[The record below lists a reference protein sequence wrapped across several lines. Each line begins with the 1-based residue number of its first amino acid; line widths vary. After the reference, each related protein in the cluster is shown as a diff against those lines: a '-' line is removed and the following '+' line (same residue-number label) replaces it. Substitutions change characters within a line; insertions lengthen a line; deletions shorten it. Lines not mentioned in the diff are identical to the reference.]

1 MPLMRDWP
9 SRARGTTWY
18 RTAIQ
23 KKLNGSVSRRSQ
35 LCSRRPPMSDSF
47 IPISKPYIGARE
59 KELVLDAL
67 NSGWVSSIGKYID
80 EFEANFAS
88 YCGTEYAIAVSNGT
102 TGLHLALAAL
112 GLKPGDEVIIPDL
125 TFVATANAVA
135 YTGATPV
142 LADIDADTLCVDP
155 ASVKSLISAS
165 TRAIIP
171 VHLYGHPAD
180 MGALTEIGDAHGV
193 AVIEDAAEAH
203 GAEYRG
209 RRVGGLGKCGVFSF
223 YGNKVIATGEGGM
236 LTTNDRDFYQRA
248 MRLRDHAMS
257 PTRRYFHEERG
268 FNYRITNLQAALGVA
283 QLERIDDF
291 LGRRAE
297 IMSWYEQEI
306 ATTDRVPLN
315 RVKNW
320 AKSAFWMICL
330 EVDWLDETRRDSLMQ
345 ALKARGIDSRP
356 YFCTMSSMPMYEQ
369 ASMPISARK
378 AQMGL
383 NLPSY
388 FELTKREVQRI
399 GSDVNAV
406 LKEMQRA

>member
-1 MPLMRDWP
+1 
-9 SRARGTTWY
+9 
-18 RTAIQ
+18 
-23 KKLNGSVSRRSQ
+23 
-35 LCSRRPPMSDSF
+35 MSDSF

-67 NSGWVSSIGKYID
+67 DSGWVSSIGKYID
-80 EFEANFAS
+80 EFEANFAR

-102 TGLHLALAAL
+102 TGLHLALATL

-142 LADIDADTLCVDP
+142 LADIDADTLCMDP
-155 ASVKSLISAS
+155 ASVKSLISAR
-165 TRAIIP
+165 TRAIMP

-180 MGALTEIGDAHGV
+180 MDALTEIGDAYGV
-193 AVIEDAAEAH
+193 AIIEDAAEAH
-203 GAEYRG
+203 GAEYKG

-223 YGNKVIATGEGGM
+223 YGNKVITTGEGGM

-248 MRLRDHAMS
+248 RRLRDHAMS
-257 PTRRYFHEERG
+257 PQRRYFHEERG

-291 LGRRAE
+291 LDRRAE

-306 ATTDRVPLN
+306 ATTDRVRLN

-320 AKSAFWMICL
+320 AKSAFWMVCL
-330 EVDWLDETRRDSLMQ
+330 EVDWFDETRRDAFMQ
-345 ALKARGIDSRP
+345 ALKGRGIDSRP
-356 YFCTMSSMPMYEQ
+356 YFCTMSSMPMYKQ

-378 AQMGL
+378 AQIGL

-388 FELTKREVQRI
+388 FELTKLEVQRI

-406 LKEMQRA
+406 LKAMRPA

>member
-1 MPLMRDWP
+1 
-9 SRARGTTWY
+9 
-18 RTAIQ
+18 
-23 KKLNGSVSRRSQ
+23 
-35 LCSRRPPMSDSF
+35 MSDSF
-47 IPISKPYIGARE
+47 IPISKPHIGARE

-67 NSGWVSSIGKYID
+67 DSGWVSSIGKYID
-80 EFEANFAS
+80 EFEANFAR

-142 LADIDADTLCVDP
+142 LADIDTDTLCMDP
-155 ASVKSLISAS
+155 ASVKSLISAR
-165 TRAIIP
+165 TRAIMP

-180 MGALTEIGDAHGV
+180 MDVLTEIGDAHGIAIV
-193 AVIEDAAEAH
+193 EDAAEAH
-203 GAEYRG
+203 GAEYKG

-223 YGNKVIATGEGGM
+223 YGNKVITTGEGGM
-236 LTTNDRDFYQRA
+236 LTTNDRDFCERA
-248 MRLRDHAMS
+248 RRLRDHAMS
-257 PTRRYFHEERG
+257 PQRRYFHEERG

-283 QLERIDDF
+283 QLERIDEF
-291 LGRRAE
+291 LDRRAE

-306 ATTDRVPLN
+306 ATTDRVRLN

-330 EVDWLDETRRDSLMQ
+330 EVDWFDEARRDAFMQ

-356 YFCTMSSMPMYEQ
+356 YFCPMSSMPMYEQ
-369 ASMPISARK
+369 ASMPVSARK
-378 AQMGL
+378 AQIGL

-406 LKEMQRA
+406 LEAMRPA

>member
-1 MPLMRDWP
+1 
-9 SRARGTTWY
+9 
-18 RTAIQ
+18 
-23 KKLNGSVSRRSQ
+23 
-35 LCSRRPPMSDSF
+35 MSDSF

-80 EFEANFAS
+80 EFETNFAR
-88 YCGTEYAIAVSNGT
+88 YCGTEYALAVSNGT

-112 GLKPGDEVIIPDL
+112 GLQPGDEVIIPDL

-142 LADIDADTLCVDP
+142 LADIDADTLCMDP
-155 ASVKSLISAS
+155 ASVKSLISAR
-165 TRAIIP
+165 TKAIIP

-180 MGALTEIGDAHGV
+180 MDALVEIGDAHGLDI
-193 AVIEDAAEAH
+193 IEDAAEAH

-209 RRVGGLGKCGVFSF
+209 RRAGGLGKCGVFSF
-223 YGNKVIATGEGGM
+223 YGNKVITTGEGGM
-236 LTTNDRDFYQRA
+236 LTTNDREFYQRA
-248 MRLRDHAMS
+248 RRLRDQAMS
-257 PTRRYFHEERG
+257 PQRRYFHEERG

-291 LGRRAE
+291 LDRRAE
-297 IMSWYEQEI
+297 IMNWYDREI
-306 ATTDRVPLN
+306 ATTDQIRLN
-315 RVKNW
+315 RVTNW

-330 EVDWLDETRRDSLMQ
+330 EVDWFDETRRDAFMQ

-356 YFCTMSSMPMYEQ
+356 YFCTMSSMPMYKQ
-369 ASMPISARK
+369 SPLPISARK
-378 AQMGL
+378 AQIGL

-388 FELTKREVQRI
+388 YELTKLEVQRI

-406 LKEMQRA
+406 LKEMRPA